1 MTLKHESRNPHRGD
15 QTPTMRS
22 WVASLLVFFTSGA
35 VLVIEI
41 LAARMLAPYVGVTLE
56 TYTAIIATVLA
67 GISAGTYVGGRA
79 ADGYDARR
87 LLGPLLVV
95 GGALSIATV
104 PLVRFV
110 GPGAPATG
118 VGVLMVTTITFL
130 LPAAV
135 LSAVSPVIVKMQ
147 LHDLGRTGEIV
158 GRLSAIGT
166 FGAIAGTLLAGFVLV
181 EIATTSTSIYVIG
194 AVTVLIGIVL
204 AINLGRASIGAVGVP
219 VIVAVLA
226 AGMGV
231 AAGEVC
237 SAETTYH
244 CAQIE
249 TDADRDSGRLLV
261 LDTLRHSYVD
271 LDDPSHLEFRYIRNF
286 VAVIDGTTPVGPIDS
301 VHIGG
306 GGLSMA
312 RWLASERP
320 GSTSTVLEIDG
331 RLVDLVT
338 ERLGGIPDGTEVRV
352 GDGRT
357 LLDDVDDASVDVV
370 FGDAFGG
377 LAVPWHLTTVESV
390 RDIERVLRD
399 GGVYVVNVIDYP
411 PLRFARSEAATIGE
425 VFDHVAV
432 IAPASTIEGRE
443 GGNVVLVGSNAPIDA
458 DAIEA
463 GLTDGEEVLVDAEAE
478 TFVAG
483 SEVLT
488 DDHAP
493 VDQWLAR
500 SRRPE

>member
-1 MTLKHESRNPHRGD
+1 M
-15 QTPTMRS
+15 
-22 WVASLLVFFTSGA
+22 LVFFTSGA
-35 VLVIEI
+35 VLVLEI

-79 ADGYDARR
+79 ADGYNARR
-87 LLGPLLVV
+87 LLGPLMVV
-95 GGALSIATV
+95 GGVLAVATV
-104 PLVRFV
+104 PIVRIV
-110 GPGAPATG
+110 GPGAPPTG
-118 VGVLMVTTITFL
+118 LGVLIVTTITFL

-135 LSAVSPVIVKMQ
+135 LSAISPVIVKMQ

-158 GRLSAIGT
+158 GRLSAVGT
-166 FGAIAGTLLAGFVLV
+166 FGAIVGTLLAGFVLV
-181 EIATTSTSIYVIG
+181 ELAATSTSIFAIGGVIVLVGIALTLWHGRPSVG
-194 AVTVLIGIVL
+194 AVVIPLIAG
-204 AINLGRASIGAVGVP
+204 
-219 VIVAVLA
+219 VLA
-226 AGMGV
+226 AGAGV

-249 TDADRDSGRLLV
+249 VDERRPSGRLLV

-286 VAVIDGTTPVGPIDS
+286 VSVTDTVGGAGPIDT

-306 GGLSMA
+306 GGLTMA
-312 RWLASERP
+312 RWLSAERP
-320 GSTSTVLEIDG
+320 GSTSTVLEIDR

-338 ERLGGIPDGTEVRV
+338 ERLGGIPDGAEVRV

-357 LLDDVDDASVDVV
+357 LLEDVDDGSVDVV

-377 LAVPWHLTTVESV
+377 LAVPWHLTTVEAV
-390 RDIERVLRD
+390 QDIRRVLRD
-399 GGVYVVNVIDYP
+399 DGVYVVNVIDYP
-411 PLRFARSEAATIGE
+411 PLRFARSEAATIAT

-432 IAPASTIEGRE
+432 IALDGTVAGRS
-443 GGNVVLVGSNAPIDA
+443 GGNVVLVGSDSPIDG

-463 GLTDGEEVLVDAEAE
+463 GVTDGEEVLVDEQAAA
-478 TFVAG
+478 FVGDA
-483 SEVLT
+483 SVLT

-500 SRRPE
+500 SRRPR

>member
-1 MTLKHESRNPHRGD
+1 MLKHESRLVRCRD
-15 QTPTMRS
+15 QTRPMRS
-22 WVASLLVFFTSGA
+22 WVASMLVFFTSGA
-35 VLVIEI
+35 VLVLEI

-79 ADGYDARR
+79 ADGYNARR
-87 LLGPLLVV
+87 LLGPLMVV
-95 GGALSIATV
+95 GGVLAVATV
-104 PLVRFV
+104 PIVRIV
-110 GPGAPATG
+110 GPGAPPTG
-118 VGVLMVTTITFL
+118 LGVLIVTTITFL

-158 GRLSAIGT
+158 GRLSAVGT
-166 FGAIAGTLLAGFVLV
+166 FGAIVGTLLAGFVLV
-181 EIATTSTSIYVIG
+181 ELAATSTSIF
-194 AVTVLIGIVL
+194 
-204 AINLGRASIGAVGVP
+204 AVGGIIVVVGIALAFWQGRPSPAAVAVP
-219 VIVAVLA
+219 VIVAVMA
-226 AGMGV
+226 AGAGV

-249 TDADRDSGRLLV
+249 VDESRPSGRLLV

-286 VAVIDGTTPVGPIDS
+286 VGVIDTLTGDGPIDT

-306 GGLSMA
+306 GGLTMA
-312 RWLASERP
+312 RWLAHERP
-320 GSTSTVLEIDG
+320 GSTSTVLEIDR
-331 RLVDLVT
+331 RLVELVT
-338 ERLGGIPDGTEVRV
+338 ARLGGIPAGTEVRV

-357 LLDDVDDASVDVV
+357 LLEDIAGASVDVV

-377 LAVPWHLTTVESV
+377 LAVPWHLTTVEAV
-390 RDIERVLRD
+390 RDVHRVLRD

-411 PLRFARSEAATIGE
+411 PLRFARSEAATIAS
-425 VFDHVAV
+425 VFDHVGV
-432 IAPASTIEGRE
+432 IALDGTVEGRS
-443 GGNVVLVGSNAPIDA
+443 GGNVVLVGSDAPIA
-458 DAIEA
+458 GEA
-463 GLTDGEEVLVDAEAE
+463 VESVVTDGEEVLVGGAATAFVGDA
-478 TFVAG
+478 
-483 SEVLT
+483 SVLT

-500 SRRPE
+500 SRRPR